1 MTMTVADAAIEVVS
15 AAPGTALLVAEACAH
30 SRLRGWPVLTA
41 SAPEVYEDA
50 CPGVLV
56 RQIGS

>member
-1 MTMTVADAAIEVVS
+1 VADAAIEVVS

-41 SAPEVYEDA
+41 SAPEEYEDA